1 MKRLWM
7 MGLLMLG
14 WCQFAFALTLE
25 VGMLTQVAG
34 DVSIATSSGGKHPGI
49 AFLKVAVGD
58 KLTLGKDTRVQIVY
72 FDTSHQELWKGPG
85 QVEINAGEGHSQTLK
100 AEVKKL
106 PPLVARQLIKTP
118 ASGQHGATGM
128 VTVRSLSSDT
138 IESLEKQYQEF
149 KTTAAADDTTPEV
162 FLMTGLLEM
171 KEYEQATSVLNGF
184 RAKLSA
190 NPALAAVVDHFDPL
204 VKQAT
209 TAGP

>member
-1 MKRLWM
+1 MKRIWM
-7 MGLLMLG
+7 LGLLMLG
-14 WCQFAFALTLE
+14 WCQLAFALTLD

-34 DVSIATSSGGKHPGI
+34 EVSLVSAGGEKRP
-49 AFLKVAVGD
+49 AVSFLKVAVGD
-58 KLTLGKDTRVQIVY
+58 KLTLGNDARVQIVY

-85 QVEINAGEGHSQTLK
+85 QVEIGSGDGRSQTLQ

-138 IESLEKQYQEF
+138 IESLEKQYEEF
-149 KTTAAADDTTPEV
+149 KATAAADDTTPEV

-171 KEYEQATSVLNGF
+171 KEYEHAASVLDGF
-184 RAKLSA
+184 RAKLSTS
-190 NPALAAVVDHFDPL
+190 PALAAVVDHFDPL
-204 VKQAT
+204 VKQAA
-209 TAGP
+209 TAEQ